1 MMGGAA
7 VYAGWLLPRVL
18 SMKGVAAAGG
28 DLLMREGG
36 VGAWQLAIMFW
47 YVKWLVAAD
56 YFNM

>member
-7 VYAGWLLPRVL
+7 VHAGWLLPRVS

-36 VGAWQLAIMFW
+36 VGAWQMTIMF
-47 YVKWLVAAD
+47 
-56 YFNM
+56 